1 MEKFDVLVIGAGP
14 SGSVASSYLS
24 KHGKKVLVVERAKFP
39 RFVIG
44 ESLLPLSMGHFE
56 EAGLLCDLK
65 AQKFEVKNGAMFIR
79 NGVVF
84 DLKFSEVYT
93 QGWTWT
99 WQVPRA
105 HFDKV
110 LADGS
115 EKNGTRFLYE
125 STIGAMNFSEDSVKA
140 TVYTPDG
147 PKEIEAEFVIDSSGN
162 GGVLANML
170 SIPTEVSPTSNMSVF
185 THVKDTTRADFEM
198 PTQIT
203 FPILEQDL
211 WMWVIPFSNGDTSI
225 GFAGN
230 KKHFAAFTDDCD
242 KTAEFRKLIELS
254 PEFHER
260 FGNIDLKFEPFVF
273 RDFSKKTD
281 RFIGHRFVLTGNTA
295 EFLDPVFSSG
305 VAFATES
312 GMTAA
317 KLVERQL
324 NGENI
329 DWQAEYV
336 DHIQLGIDRFR
347 TYVTEWYSGNLQ
359 TIFFNTT
366 VTESIKR
373 QITSILAGYVWDE
386 TNPFVAKHD
395 TIIKT
400 LAKVVEIEN
409 S

>member
-1 MEKFDVLVIGAGP
+1 METFDVLVIGAGP

-24 KHGKKVLVVERAKFP
+24 KQGKKVLVVEKAKFP

-56 EAGLLCDLK
+56 EAGLLDDLK
-65 AQKFEVKNGAMFIR
+65 AQNYEVKNGAMFIR

-93 QGWTWT
+93 KGWTWT

-115 EKNGTRFLYE
+115 AKHGTTFLYE
-125 STIGAMNFSEDSVKA
+125 STVANFNFKDDGVSAIINTPNGPQEIKA
-140 TVYTPDG
+140 D
-147 PKEIEAEFVIDSSGN
+147 FVIDSSGN
-162 GGVLANML
+162 GGVLSNML
-170 SIPTEVSPTSNMSVF
+170 SIPTAVSPTSNMSVF
-185 THVKDTTRADFEM
+185 THVKDTTRSDFHM

-230 KKHFAAFTDDCD
+230 KRHFEAFTDNCD
-242 KTAEFRKLIELS
+242 PDAEFRKLMERS
-254 PEFHER
+254 PEFYKR
-260 FGNIDLKFEPFVF
+260 FGKIGFKFEPYVF
-273 RDFSKKTD
+273 KDYTKKTE
-281 RFIGHRFVLTGNTA
+281 RFIGDRFVLTGNTA

-324 NGENI
+324 NGESV
-329 DWQAEYV
+329 DWQTEYV

-347 TYVTEWYSGNLQ
+347 TYVTEWYAGNLQ

-366 VTESIKR
+366 VTESIKK
-373 QITSILAGYVWDE
+373 QITSVLAGYVWDE
-386 TNPFVAKHD
+386 TNPFVAKHS